1 MDSQQDSIVVQLKLP
16 RSLVFQ
22 LDKYLET
29 QSPESKAVLPTPY
42 EWAKTTQEGR
52 QFFQR
57 LGSKEF
63 SQVSNKEMNRLLKE
77 ARDKALGVLPR
88 IGRPPLSNLRE
99 EFFTKCMQSIVI
111 VSAEREEDQN
121 LYVQS
126 HDSRMDMQSMD
137 MQSMDMQSMDMQSMD
152 MQSIAA

>member
-1 MDSQQDSIVVQLKLP
+1 MNSQQDNIVVQLKLP

-22 LDKYLET
+22 LDKYLEA
-29 QSPESKAVLPTPY
+29 QAPESRTALPTPY

-63 SQVSNKEMNRLLKE
+63 SQVSSKEMNRLLRE
-77 ARDKALGVLPR
+77 ARDKALGVQPR
-88 IGRPPLSNLRE
+88 MGRPPLSGLRE

-111 VSAEREEDQN
+111 ASAEREEDQT
-121 LYVQS
+121 LYAQS
-126 HDSRMDMQSMD
+126 HDSR
-137 MQSMDMQSMDMQSMD
+137 
-152 MQSIAA
+152 IAA